1 MSKIKVNR
9 MSQKEK
15 IYNILKEAD
24 DVFSGEKISVLL
36 GISRVSVWKHIKG
49 MVHSGIPIVS
59 SPQGYLLTPDS
70 DSLHPWELGVWQ
82 DRVHYLQEVSS
93 TMDEAT
99 DLARQECPDFTV
111 VVADRQT
118 QGRGRMRR
126 VWFSGDGGLY
136 FTVVVRPDIPVM
148 LASLVN
154 LAAAM
159 EMAALLRSYDIQ
171 ASLKWPNDILI
182 GKAKICGILSQMETE
197 GDRISH
203 LRIGVGLN
211 VNNSPELEEPTAVS
225 LKTLLGHSVS
235 RREILVAFLN
245 KFEKRLADFDPKS
258 LIAEWR
264 SNNTTIGRHVS
275 ISTLKKTVQGTAV
288 DIDPH
293 GGLILQMADGSRETA
308 IHGDCFHT

>member
-154 LAAAM
+154 LAAAV